1 MKKRKKN
8 PNNNI
13 NYTEWQTT
21 MQLWDSESNRFW
33 SRSNIFTLINGI
45 FLSLLVTKF
54 DSYLIVC
61 IGAIFGLLFS
71 YYWLWVNRLGTWYV
85 KRWNQII
92 LYLEKKYQN
101 GKLDSFHKLIENDKI
116 ENKFTK
122 YTVDSFH
129 KLRSI
134 DKPYREKSSTNYM
147 GKVIKL
153 FMSGYVILFIFSSI
167 MLINDLQNYTIYFT
181 KEFDLSIA
189 NANKQIASNR
199 ELQISE
205 SRKSKIIVKVN
216 LPTNIL
222 NDSIF
227 NESEV
232 IDVFVSNGFN
242 EKNIYLDYKV
252 MDRKIIETLF
262 YEKKYK
268 NLWKPQITEELSY

>member
-1 MKKRKKN
+1 
-8 PNNNI
+8 
-13 NYTEWQTT
+13 
-21 MQLWDSESNRFW
+21 
-33 SRSNIFTLINGI
+33 
-45 FLSLLVTKF
+45 
-54 DSYLIVC
+54 
-61 IGAIFGLLFS
+61 
-71 YYWLWVNRLGTWYV
+71 
-85 KRWNQII
+85 
-92 LYLEKKYQN
+92 
-101 GKLDSFHKLIENDKI
+101 
-116 ENKFTK
+116 
-122 YTVDSFH
+122 
-129 KLRSI
+129 
-134 DKPYREKSSTNYM
+134 
-147 GKVIKL
+147 
-153 FMSGYVILFIFSSI
+153 